1 MFLMVL
7 YGRLAGKNSQKNSQH
22 KMKKILILI
31 LVIISFK
38 AHSQTDN
45 YVLKVGAG
53 TTYNLQTYSPVIQQ
67 VTTGTSATLA
77 DSTTMFV
84 INPASVI
91 ASYTA
96 TLPAT
101 PFNGKV
107 VTFSFGGT
115 ITATATTVITN
126 LTIVANTGHTI
137 VGTGAIGT
145 VTTDDHITCVFYNS
159 KWYQQ

>member
-1 MFLMVL
+1 
-7 YGRLAGKNSQKNSQH
+7 
-22 KMKKILILI
+22 MKKILIAAL
-31 LVIISFK
+31 LFISFS
-38 AHSQTDN
+38 ATSQ
-45 YVLKVGAG
+45 G
-53 TTYNLQTYSPVIQQ
+53 TKYTMNIGTGSVFITTTYSPVIQQ

-91 ASYTA
+91 SSYTA
-96 TLPAT
+96 TLPPN

-115 ITATATTVITN
+115 ITATATNVVTS
-126 LTIVANTGHTI
+126 LTIAANVGHTI
-137 VGTGAIGT
+137 VGTGVIGT
-145 VTTDDHITCVFYNS
+145 VTTDDHVNYVFFNS